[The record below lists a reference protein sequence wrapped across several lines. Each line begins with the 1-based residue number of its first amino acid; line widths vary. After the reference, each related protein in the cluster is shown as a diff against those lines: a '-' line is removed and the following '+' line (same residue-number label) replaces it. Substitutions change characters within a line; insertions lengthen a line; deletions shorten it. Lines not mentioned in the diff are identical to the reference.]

1 MRPNTGGCTNIA
13 DAWVQTVQR
22 MIAANRAGMLTPFD
36 VNRAVDAW
44 FDFAASILAVNREYA
59 KTIVRAATWTPSS
72 GGKQAP

>member
-1 MRPNTGGCTNIA
+1 MRPNKGGCTNIA

-22 MIAANRAGMLTPFD
+22 MIAANRAGILTPFD

-59 KTIVRAATWTPSS
+59 KTIVRTATSVHTTGSKPP
-72 GGKQAP
+72 Q